1 MYRCVIDGSSLDRLY
16 GSFLYETPLGSAVRT
31 LRFDDVRVLGN
42 VQANMFN
49 IESMK
54 RSEANL
60 ILPMLKSR
68 LRSS

>member
-31 LRFDDVRVLGN
+31 LRFDDVPALGN
-42 VQANMFN
+42 VLANMFN

-54 RSEANL
+54 RSEADL